1 MAQREAGLSTRPG
14 PTRRPDRRGPY
25 RKTAARREEILDS
38 ALSVFG
44 KVGYAGGSLR
54 EIADQVGIS
63 QAGLLHH
70 FESKSA
76 LLTAVLERRDEA
88 SLSMFSG
95 SLGINTLFT
104 MLRVVEFNVTH
115 RGTTEL
121 HCVLSAE
128 ATHVEH
134 PAHEYFARRYAYL
147 NKLLTKAFQRIDE
160 SGDLRGGIKPVSA
173 SQCTL
178 ALMDGLQVQWL
189 LNPKAVNMVGEMEH
203 YLRQLVSP
211 RAWRAGAAL
220 QNRGESSPS
229 R

>member
-1 MAQREAGLSTRPG
+1 MTEGHVDASKARAKPNA
-14 PTRRPDRRGPY
+14 RRDRRGPY

-44 KVGYAGGSLR
+44 KSGYNGGSLR
-54 EIADQVGIS
+54 EIADSVGIS

-88 SLSMFSG
+88 SLSMFEG
-95 SLGINTLFT
+95 PLGVGTLVT
-104 MLRVVEFNVTH
+104 VLEIVEFNAAH

-121 HCVLSAE
+121 HCILSAE

-134 PAHEYFARRYAYL
+134 PAHLYFTERYAFL
-147 NKLLTKAFQRIDE
+147 NRRLTKAFERMGQA
-160 SGDLRGGIKPVSA
+160 GQLRAGVTAPSA
-173 SQCTL
+173 SRSTL

-189 LNPKAVNMVGEMEH
+189 LDPTSVDMVSEMEQ
-203 YLRQLVSP
+203 YLGQLVTAQP
-211 RAWRAGAAL
+211 WRNAL
-220 QNRGESSPS
+220 S
-229 R
+229 RRVATRS

>member
-1 MAQREAGLSTRPG
+1 MAHGQVDASDARSKSS
-14 PTRRPDRRGPY
+14 RRPDRRGPY

-44 KVGYAGGSLR
+44 KSGYNGGSLR
-54 EIADQVGIS
+54 EIADSVGIS

-70 FESKSA
+70 FESKSS

-88 SLSMFSG
+88 SLSMFEG
-95 SLGINTLFT
+95 PLGVGTLVT
-104 MLRVVEFNVTH
+104 VLDVVEFNVAH

-134 PAHEYFARRYAYL
+134 PAHRYFAERYAFL
-147 NKLLTKAFQRIDE
+147 IRRLTKAFERMGEARQ
-160 SGDLRGGIKPVSA
+160 LRAGVKPATS
-173 SQCTL
+173 SRCTL

-189 LNPKAVNMVGEMEH
+189 LDPTSVDMVTEMEH
-203 YLRQLVSP
+203 YLRQLVTAQS
-211 RAWRAGAAL
+211 WRNAL
-220 QNRGESSPS
+220 ARRPATRS
-229 R
+229 

>member
-1 MAQREAGLSTRPG
+1 MTQPETDPATRSS

-44 KVGYAGGSLR
+44 KSGYAGGSLR

-88 SLSMFSG
+88 SLSMFTDP
-95 SLGINTLFT
+95 LGINTLLT
-104 MLRVVEFNVTH
+104 MLQVVAFNVAH

-147 NKLLTKAFQRIDE
+147 NKLLTKAFQRIE
-160 SGDLRGGIKPVSA
+160 VAGNLRTGITPASA

-189 LNPKAVNMVGEMEH
+189 LNPNAVNMVGEVEH
-203 YLRQLVSP
+203 YLRHLVSP
-211 RAWRAGAAL
+211 RAWRAAITL
-220 QNRGESSPS
+220 QRRDGSRPNR
-229 R
+229 